1 MAAPSRPPYMIDKLI
16 LKEIED
22 CYTRYR
28 VETENWD
35 KDIRSIVE
43 KGSKP
48 VFLQPVIFGDIRDYH
63 SVLLRDYKIK
73 KLDWTNK
80 LVYYYIIRQWLR

>member
-1 MAAPSRPPYMIDKLI
+1 MNIAASPRPLYIIDKLI

-28 VETENWD
+28 VETENWN
-35 KDIRSIVE
+35 KDTRPIVE

-48 VFLQPVIFGDIRDYH
+48 VSL
-63 SVLLRDYKIK
+63 
-73 KLDWTNK
+73 
-80 LVYYYIIRQWLR
+80 